1 MDINTGHRN
10 EYTAKLVQLMK
21 GIGLVL
27 VSILAG
33 ITSLMA
39 QQKVAV
45 FDADGNIAFV
55 RRLPADSSDLRLRK
69 IMDGLESEG
78 FLLSSVESTSGAID
92 IHRGSRFSVSFLDWG
107 MFPDQVTGALGLL
120 GSERR
125 NFSWNRF
132 QKTINDILKH
142 AENNGSPFA
151 QVLVDTLFRTDNK
164 LSIRLAYDAG
174 PLIRWDTIAASGLSR
189 TKKKYLSRYLHI
201 LPGELFNELQYKR
214 INQRIDQLDYLSL
227 NRPPTISFINEQA
240 NVALSLA
247 EEKVNAFDGIIGFL
261 QNDTNERLI
270 ITGIVDLELYNL
282 FGTGKELQLH
292 WQQQKERS
300 QSLELSYFHPL
311 LFQTDIGGSFSYSQ
325 LKEDTTFINRDLLVG
340 FQFPVGRTLITA
352 NYKRNTGRLLGQLAK
367 SEFARDIADFNI
379 DFYEFGI
386 SYDRYNQSRPLQKG
400 GALSFTGS
408 VGRKAILRNPQL
420 PNSFYDSLS
429 LNSNQYQF
437 QMNGLYSLPIKG
449 SWSFYQQLRA
459 ASVYNPALFLNDLLR
474 LGGLKS
480 LRGFNELQFFA
491 SAYALSNTE
500 LRWAWN
506 ETSYVFLFYDQAFY
520 ARNTINKSFN
530 DQPFGLGVGL
540 SLTSE
545 AGIFSLVYALGQQ
558 SGQNLN
564 LNQAKVHFGF
574 TSRF

>member
-1 MDINTGHRN
+1 MNINTSHCN
-10 EYTAKLVQLMK
+10 ECTAKLIQLMK

-27 VSILAG
+27 ASILVG

-39 QQKVAV
+39 QEKVRV
-45 FDADGNIAFV
+45 FNAEGNIAFV

-69 IMDGLESEG
+69 IMNGLKAEG
-78 FLLSSVESTSGAID
+78 FLLSKVESTSEAIEVQ
-92 IHRGSRFSVSFLDWG
+92 RGSRFSVSFIDWD

-120 GSERR
+120 GSEGR
-125 NFSWNRF
+125 NFSWKRF

-151 QVLVDTLFRTDNK
+151 QVLVDTLFRNDSN
-164 LSIRLAYDAG
+164 LNIRLAYNAG
-174 PLIRWDTIAASGLSR
+174 PLIRWDTVATNGLSR
-189 TKKKYLSRYLHI
+189 TKIKYLSRYLHVQ
-201 LPGELFNELQYKR
+201 PGELFNELQYKR
-214 INQRIDQLDYLSL
+214 INQRIDQLNYLSL
-227 NRPPTISFINEQA
+227 NRPPTVSFVNERA
-240 NVALSLA
+240 RVELFLA

-261 QNDTNERLI
+261 QNNNNERLI

-325 LKEDTTFINRDLLVG
+325 LKEDTTFINRNLLIG
-340 FQFPVGRTLITA
+340 FQFPVGKTSVTA
-352 NYKRNTGRLLGQLAK
+352 NYKRNTGRLLGQIAE
-367 SEFARDIADFNI
+367 SEFARGIADFNI
-379 DFYEFGI
+379 DFYEFGF
-386 SYDRYNQSRPLQKG
+386 SYDWYNQARPLQRG
-400 GALSFTGS
+400 GELAFTGS

-437 QMNGLYSLPIKG
+437 QLNGLYNLPLKG
-449 SWSFYQQLRA
+449 SWSVYQRLRA

-506 ETSYVFLFYDQAFY
+506 ETSYVFFFYDQAFY
-520 ARNTINKSFN
+520 ARNTINESFN